1 MEFKMKWNK
10 GKKRDMMDE
19 EIDVDLD
26 DVDDDEEDEEENQ
39 RS

>member
-19 EIDVDLD
+19 EIDVES
-26 DVDDDEEDEEENQ
+26 DVDNEEDEEENQ